1 MVSTRATAATAAED
15 PKVTGARRSKIKT
28 YTRRRLTRRMSSPL
42 LPKTEY
48 NNEEPRPT
56 PPRLTQRSFS
66 ELVTSQQQQPIT
78 PIKKRH
84 AQQQQPDF
92 AVPGPKRARCMLT
105 ADEIQQTPT
114 ELFFKM
120 ISASAP
126 ELLQPHQKEE
136 EEVVFLSTEVDDDVL
151 QEEENP
157 PVEPVSLSNDK
168 IKAEADEQV
177 EVDKPEEQAV
187 EAESEGLIAEDEGDN
202 DGMPA
207 LIAQHLSWGLSEIDL
222 GSY

>member
-1 MVSTRATAATAAED
+1 MT
-15 PKVTGARRSKIKT
+15 
-28 YTRRRLTRRMSSPL
+28 
-42 LPKTEY
+42 
-48 NNEEPRPT
+48 PT
-56 PPRLTQRSFS
+56 
-66 ELVTSQQQQPIT
+66 
-78 PIKKRH
+78 KKRH

-105 ADEIQQTPT
+105 ADKIQQTPT

-126 ELLQPHQKEE
+126 ELLQPHQQEE
-136 EEVVFLSTEVDDDVL
+136 EEEAVLLSTEVDDDVL

-157 PVEPVSLSNDK
+157 PVEPVSLYNDK

-177 EVDKPEEQAV
+177 EVDEPEEQAM
-187 EAESEGLIAEDEGDN
+187 EAGSEKLIAEDEGDN

-207 LIAQHLSWGLSEIDL
+207 PIAQHLPWGLSDIDL